1 MTSKETRPNA
11 VVSLYPELD
20 EGVLAQVVQALRTG
34 DTSALA
40 PARAAEVDA
49 AREAATFRDGVRVP
63 VGEGVELDAALW
75 LHNGE
80 GPHPLIVMP
89 SPWAKQGWTVYAV
102 QAMRF
107 ARRGYHVLA
116 YTARGFGE
124 SGGEVEVAGEA
135 DIADGIKALDHLVSE
150 AGGPGAIGRVGF
162 LGDSYGSGISQLVA
176 AEDPRVHAVVA
187 LSTWGDLGEA
197 FYENNTRHVAAV
209 RTLLGAAATARLS
222 ARTQKAFDDVLANEN
237 VEETLRWAASRSPYH
252 RAEKLNDR
260 QVPVLFAQ
268 AWHETLF
275 PGNQTLKMFNALSGP
290 KRLLWSI
297 GDHSGPEMTGILG
310 LPNRIW
316 QDAHRWFDRHLL
328 EVGGGENGDEAAA
341 AAFDEE
347 SGAEDQVVSEVMWGR
362 ALESRPTWHAATGT
376 PERFYLTG
384 PADGAR
390 DGGLLDKPADGL
402 HTTFTTGTDTPAT
415 VADQILVT
423 GYAELAGLPKAYRT
437 GKIDRSAAGVWT
449 SAPLPSRHQL
459 RGVPR
464 LRVTVA
470 ADTADALFVAYLFD
484 VNALGIARII
494 THAPYTLLGAA
505 DTPTAVDLALQVTG
519 YDVKAGHRLM
529 LVLDSVDPFYGG
541 PADETPGTITVTSPD
556 EDPSYLEI
564 PLS

>member
-1 MTSKETRPNA
+1 MTTSQGTRPDA

-20 EGVLAQVVQALRTG
+20 EEALDQVARALRTG
-34 DTSALA
+34 DTSKLS
-40 PARAAEVDA
+40 PARAAEVA
-49 AREAATFRDGVRVP
+49 ETREVATFLDGVKVP
-63 VGEGVELDAALW
+63 VGEGVELDAAVW
-75 LHNGE
+75 LHREE

-89 SPWAKQGWTVYAV
+89 SPWAKQGWTLYTV

-135 DIADGIKALDHLVSE
+135 DIADGSKALDHLISQ
-150 AGGPGAIGRVGF
+150 AGGPGSIGRIGF

-176 AEDPRVHAVVA
+176 AEDRRVHAVVA

-197 FYENNTRHVAAV
+197 FYENDTRHVASV
-209 RTLLGAAATARLS
+209 QTLLGAAATARLS
-222 ARTQKAFDDVLANEN
+222 ERTQQAFDDVLANRN
-237 VEETLRWAASRSPYH
+237 IEETLEWAAERSPYH
-252 RAEKLNDR
+252 RAQKLNDR

-297 GDHSGPEMTGILG
+297 GDHSGPEMSGMIG

-316 QDAHRWFDRHLL
+316 QDAHQWFDRHLL
-328 EVGGGENGDEAAA
+328 EANGDEAAA
-341 AAFDEE
+341 AAFDTD

-362 ALESRPTWHAATGT
+362 ALESRPSWHAATGN

-384 PADGAR
+384 PAEGGK
-390 DGGLLDKPADGL
+390 DGGLLDKPTNGW

-415 VADQILVT
+415 VADRILLT

-437 GKIDRSAAGVWT
+437 GKIDRSDAGVWT

-470 ADTADALFVAYLFD
+470 PSEADATFVAYLFD
-484 VNALGIARII
+484 VNAFGIGRII
-494 THAPYTLLGAA
+494 THAPYTLLGSAPQEPVTI
-505 DTPTAVDLALQVTG
+505 DIALQVTG
-519 YDVKAGHRLM
+519 YDVRAGHRLM
-529 LVLDSVDPFYGG
+529 LVLDSVDPFYG
-541 PADETPGTITVTSPD
+541 PAAETPGTITVTSPD
-556 EDPSYLEI
+556 EDPSYLEV

>member
-1 MTSKETRPNA
+1 MTSKGTQPDA
-11 VVSLYPELD
+11 VISLYPELD
-20 EGVLAQVVQALRTG
+20 EGALAQVVRALRTG
-34 DTSALA
+34 DTSKLS
-40 PARAAEVDA
+40 PARAAEVTE
-49 AREAATFRDGVRVP
+49 AREVATFQDGVRVP

-89 SPWAKQGWTVYAV
+89 SPWAKQGWTMYAV

-135 DIADGIKALDHLVSE
+135 DISDGIKALDHLIEQTS
-150 AGGPGAIGRVGF
+150 GAIGRVGF

-176 AEDPRVHAVVA
+176 AEDPRVRAVVA

-197 FYENNTRHVAAV
+197 FYENGTRHVAAV

-222 ARTQKAFDDVLANEN
+222 ERTQQAFDDVLANEN
-237 VEETLRWAASRSPYH
+237 IEETLRWAADRSPFH
-252 RAEKLNDR
+252 RVDKLNER
-260 QVPVLFAQ
+260 QVPVLFSQ

-275 PGNQTLKMFNALSGP
+275 PGNQTLRTFNALSGP

-316 QDAHRWFDRHLL
+316 QEAHRWFDQHLL
-328 EVGGGENGDEAAA
+328 EADDDESAA
-341 AAFDEE
+341 AAFDET
-347 SGAEDQVVSEVMWGR
+347 SGAEDQVVSEIMWGR
-362 ALESRPTWHAATGT
+362 ALESRPTWDAATGT

-384 PADGAR
+384 PAEGGT
-390 DGGLLDKPADGL
+390 DGGLLDKPTNGW
-402 HTTFTTGTDTPAT
+402 HTTFSTGTDTPAT

-437 GKIDRSAAGVWT
+437 GKIDRNAAGVWT
-449 SAPLPSRHQL
+449 TAPLPSRQLL

-464 LRVTVA
+464 LRLTVA
-470 ADTADALFVAYLFD
+470 PSAADSTFVAYLFD
-484 VNALGIARII
+484 VNALGIARIV
-494 THAPYTLLGAA
+494 THAPYTLLGAVPDEPA
-505 DTPTAVDLALQVTG
+505 TVDIALQVTG

-529 LVLDSVDPFYGG
+529 LVLDSVDPFYG
-541 PADETPGTITVTSPD
+541 PAAETPGTITVTSPD

-564 PLS
+564 PLG

>member
-1 MTSKETRPNA
+1 MTSKGTQPDA
-11 VVSLYPELD
+11 VISLYPELD
-20 EGVLAQVVQALRTG
+20 EGALAQVVRALRTG
-34 DTSALA
+34 DTSKLS
-40 PARAAEVDA
+40 PARAAEVA
-49 AREAATFRDGVRVP
+49 EAREVATFQDGVRVP

-89 SPWAKQGWTVYAV
+89 SPWAKQGWTMYAV

-135 DIADGIKALDHLVSE
+135 DISDGIKALDHLIEQTS
-150 AGGPGAIGRVGF
+150 GAIGRVGF

-176 AEDPRVHAVVA
+176 AEDPRVRAVVA

-197 FYENNTRHVAAV
+197 FYENGTRHVAAV

-222 ARTQKAFDDVLANEN
+222 ERTQQAFDDVLANEN
-237 VEETLRWAASRSPYH
+237 IEETLRWAADRSPFH
-252 RAEKLNDR
+252 RVDKLNER
-260 QVPVLFAQ
+260 QVPVLFSQ

-275 PGNQTLKMFNALSGP
+275 PGNQTLRTFNALSGP

-316 QDAHRWFDRHLL
+316 QEAHRWFDQHLL
-328 EVGGGENGDEAAA
+328 EADDDESAA
-341 AAFDEE
+341 AAFDET
-347 SGAEDQVVSEVMWGR
+347 SGAEDQVGSEIMWGR
-362 ALESRPTWHAATGT
+362 ALESRPTWDAATGT

-384 PADGAR
+384 PAEGGT
-390 DGGLLDKPADGL
+390 DGGLLDKPTNGW
-402 HTTFTTGTDTPAT
+402 HTTFSTGTDTPAT

-437 GKIDRSAAGVWT
+437 GKIDRNAAGVWT
-449 SAPLPSRHQL
+449 TAPLPSRQLL

-464 LRVTVA
+464 LRLTVA
-470 ADTADALFVAYLFD
+470 PSAADSTFVAYLFD
-484 VNALGIARII
+484 VNALGIARIV
-494 THAPYTLLGAA
+494 THAPYTLLGAVPDEPA
-505 DTPTAVDLALQVTG
+505 TVDIALQVTG

-529 LVLDSVDPFYGG
+529 LVLESVDPFYG
-541 PADETPGTITVTSPD
+541 PAAETPGTITVTSPD

-564 PLS
+564 PLG

>member
-1 MTSKETRPNA
+1 MTSKGTRPDAVPDA

-20 EGVLAQVVQALRTG
+20 EGALAQVVQALRTG
-34 DTSALA
+34 DTSRLS
-40 PARAAEVDA
+40 PARAAEVA
-49 AREAATFRDGVRVP
+49 EAREAATFRDGVKVP
-63 VGEGVELDAALW
+63 VGEGVELDGALW

-89 SPWAKQGWTVYAV
+89 SPWAKQGWTLYAV
-102 QAMRF
+102 QALRF

-135 DIADGIKALDHLVSE
+135 DIRDGIKALDYLIE
-150 AGGPGAIGRVGF
+150 QTDGAIGRVGF

-176 AEDPRVHAVVA
+176 AEDPRVRAVVA

-197 FYENNTRHVAAV
+197 FYENDTRHVAAV

-222 ARTQKAFDDVLANEN
+222 ERTQQAFDDVLANEN
-237 VEETLRWAASRSPYH
+237 VPETLRWAAERSPFH
-252 RAEKLNDR
+252 RAEKLNGR
-260 QVPVLFAQ
+260 QVPVLFSQ

-316 QDAHRWFDRHLL
+316 QEAHRWFDQYLL
-328 EVGGGENGDEAAA
+328 EADDDETAA
-341 AAFDEE
+341 AAFEDE
-347 SGAEDQVVSEVMWGR
+347 SGPEDQVVSEIMWGR

-384 PADGAR
+384 PAEGGK
-390 DGGLLDKPADGL
+390 DGGLLDKPTNGW
-402 HTTFTTGTDTPAT
+402 HTTFSTGTDTPAT
-415 VADQILVT
+415 VADQILLT
-423 GYAELAGLPKAYRT
+423 GYAELAGLPKPYRT
-437 GKIDRSAAGVWT
+437 GKIDRNAAGVWT

-464 LRVTVA
+464 LRVTIA
-470 ADTADALFVAYLFD
+470 PSEADSTFVAYLFD

-494 THAPYTLLGAA
+494 THAPYTVLGAA
-505 DTPTAVDLALQVTG
+505 PKEPATVDIALQVTG

-529 LVLDSVDPFYGG
+529 LVLDSVDPFYGPG
-541 PADETPGTITVTSPD
+541 AETPGTITVTSPD
-556 EDPSYLEI
+556 EDPSYLEV

>member
-1 MTSKETRPNA
+1 MTSKGTQPDA
-11 VVSLYPELD
+11 VISLYPELD
-20 EGVLAQVVQALRTG
+20 EGALAQVVRALRTG
-34 DTSALA
+34 DTSKLS
-40 PARAAEVDA
+40 PARAAEVTE
-49 AREAATFRDGVRVP
+49 AREVATFQDGVRVP

-89 SPWAKQGWTVYAV
+89 SPWAKQGWTMYAV

-135 DIADGIKALDHLVSE
+135 DITDGIKALDHLIEQTS
-150 AGGPGAIGRVGF
+150 GAIGRVGF

-176 AEDPRVHAVVA
+176 AEDPRVRAVVA

-197 FYENNTRHVAAV
+197 FYENGTRHVAAV

-222 ARTQKAFDDVLANEN
+222 ERTQQAFDDVLANEN
-237 VEETLRWAASRSPYH
+237 IEETLRWAADRSPFH
-252 RAEKLNDR
+252 RVDKLNER
-260 QVPVLFAQ
+260 QVPVLFSQ

-275 PGNQTLKMFNALSGP
+275 PGNQTLRTFNALSGP

-316 QDAHRWFDRHLL
+316 QEAHRWFDQHLL
-328 EVGGGENGDEAAA
+328 EADDDESAA
-341 AAFDEE
+341 AAFDET
-347 SGAEDQVVSEVMWGR
+347 SGAEDQVVSEIMWGR
-362 ALESRPTWHAATGT
+362 ALESRPTWDAATGT

-384 PADGAR
+384 PAEGGK
-390 DGGLLDKPADGL
+390 DGGLLDKPTNGW
-402 HTTFTTGTDTPAT
+402 HTTFSTGTDTPAT

-437 GKIDRSAAGVWT
+437 GKIDRNAAGVWT
-449 SAPLPSRHQL
+449 TAPLPSRQLL

-464 LRVTVA
+464 LRLTVA
-470 ADTADALFVAYLFD
+470 PSAADSTFVAYLFD
-484 VNALGIARII
+484 VNALGIARIV
-494 THAPYTLLGAA
+494 THAPYTLLGAVPDEPA
-505 DTPTAVDLALQVTG
+505 TVDIAIQVTG

-529 LVLDSVDPFYGG
+529 LVLDSVDPFYG
-541 PADETPGTITVTSPD
+541 PAAETPGTITVTSPD

-564 PLS
+564 PLG

>member
-1 MTSKETRPNA
+1 MTSKGTQPDA
-11 VVSLYPELD
+11 VISLYPELD
-20 EGVLAQVVQALRTG
+20 EGALAQIVRALRTG
-34 DTSALA
+34 DTSKLS
-40 PARAAEVDA
+40 PARAAEVA
-49 AREAATFRDGVRVP
+49 EAREVATFQDGVRVP

-135 DIADGIKALDHLVSE
+135 DITDGIKALDHLIEQTS
-150 AGGPGAIGRVGF
+150 GAIGRVGF

-176 AEDPRVHAVVA
+176 AEDPRVRAVVA

-197 FYENNTRHVAAV
+197 FYENGTRHVAAV

-222 ARTQKAFDDVLANEN
+222 ERTQQAFDDVLANEN
-237 VEETLRWAASRSPYH
+237 VEETLRWAADRSPFH
-252 RAEKLNDR
+252 RVEKLNER
-260 QVPVLFAQ
+260 QVPVLFSQ

-275 PGNQTLKMFNALSGP
+275 PGNQTLKTFNALSGP

-316 QDAHRWFDRHLL
+316 QEAHRWFDQHLL
-328 EVGGGENGDEAAA
+328 EADDDESAA
-341 AAFDEE
+341 AAFDET
-347 SGAEDQVVSEVMWGR
+347 SGAEDQVVSEIMWGR
-362 ALESRPTWHAATGT
+362 ALESRPTWDAATGT

-384 PADGAR
+384 PAEGGK
-390 DGGLLDKPADGL
+390 DGGLLDKPTNGW
-402 HTTFTTGTDTPAT
+402 HTTFSTGTDTPAT

-437 GKIDRSAAGVWT
+437 GKIDRNAAGVWT
-449 SAPLPSRHQL
+449 TAPLPSRQLL

-464 LRVTVA
+464 LRLTVA
-470 ADTADALFVAYLFD
+470 PSAADSTFVAYLFD
-484 VNALGIARII
+484 VNALGIARIV

-505 DTPTAVDLALQVTG
+505 PDEPATVDIALQVTG

-529 LVLDSVDPFYGG
+529 LVLDSVDPFYG
-541 PADETPGTITVTSPD
+541 PAAETPGTITVTSPD

-564 PLS
+564 PLG

>member
-1 MTSKETRPNA
+1 MTSKGTQPDA
-11 VVSLYPELD
+11 VTSLYPELD
-20 EGVLAQVVQALRTG
+20 EGALAQVVQALRSG
-34 DTSALA
+34 DTSQLS
-40 PARAAEVDA
+40 PARAAEVCE
-49 AREAATFRDGVRVP
+49 ARAAATFRDGVKVP

-75 LHNGE
+75 LHKGE

-135 DIADGIKALDHLVSE
+135 DVTDGIKALDHLIEQTS
-150 AGGPGAIGRVGF
+150 GAIGRVGF

-176 AEDPRVHAVVA
+176 AEDPRVRAVVA

-197 FYENNTRHVAAV
+197 FYENGTRHVAAV

-222 ARTQKAFDDVLANEN
+222 ERTQQAFDDVLANEN
-237 VEETLRWAASRSPYH
+237 VEETLRWAAERSPFH
-252 RAEKLNDR
+252 RVGKLNER
-260 QVPVLFAQ
+260 QVPVLFSQ

-275 PGNQTLKMFNALSGP
+275 PGNQTLKTFNALSGP

-316 QDAHRWFDRHLL
+316 QEAHRWFDQHLL
-328 EVGGGENGDEAAA
+328 EADDDESAA
-341 AAFDEE
+341 AAFDEA
-347 SGAEDQVVSEVMWGR
+347 SGAEDQVVSEIMWGR
-362 ALESRPTWHAATGT
+362 GLESRPTWDAATGT
-376 PERFYLTG
+376 PERFHLTG
-384 PADGAR
+384 PAEGGK
-390 DGGLLDKPADGL
+390 DGGLLDKPANGW
-402 HTTFTTGTDTPAT
+402 HTTFRTGTDTPAT

-437 GKIDRSAAGVWT
+437 GKIDREAAGVWT
-449 SAPLPSRHQL
+449 TAPLPSRQLL

-464 LRVTVA
+464 LRLTVA
-470 ADTADALFVAYLFD
+470 PSAADSTFVAYLFD

-494 THAPYTLLGAA
+494 THAPYTVLGAA
-505 DTPTAVDLALQVTG
+505 PKEPATVDIALQVTG

-529 LVLDSVDPFYGG
+529 LVLDSVDPFYG
-541 PADETPGTITVTSPD
+541 PAAETPGTITVTSPD

-564 PLS
+564 PLA

>member
-1 MTSKETRPNA
+1 MTSKGTQPDA
-11 VVSLYPELD
+11 VISLYPELD
-20 EGVLAQVVQALRTG
+20 EGALAQVVRALRTG
-34 DTSALA
+34 DTSKLS
-40 PARAAEVDA
+40 PARAAEVA
-49 AREAATFRDGVRVP
+49 EAREVATFQDGVRVP

-89 SPWAKQGWTVYAV
+89 SPWAKQGWTMYAV

-135 DIADGIKALDHLVSE
+135 DITDGIKALDHLIEQTS
-150 AGGPGAIGRVGF
+150 GAIGRVGF

-176 AEDPRVHAVVA
+176 AEDPRVRAVVA

-197 FYENNTRHVAAV
+197 FYENGTRHVAAV

-222 ARTQKAFDDVLANEN
+222 ERTQQAFDDVLANEN
-237 VEETLRWAASRSPYH
+237 IEETLRWAADRSPFH
-252 RAEKLNDR
+252 RVDKLNER
-260 QVPVLFAQ
+260 QVPVLFSQ

-275 PGNQTLKMFNALSGP
+275 PGNQTLRTFNALSGP

-316 QDAHRWFDRHLL
+316 QEAHRWFDQHLL
-328 EVGGGENGDEAAA
+328 EADDDESAA
-341 AAFDEE
+341 AAFDET
-347 SGAEDQVVSEVMWGR
+347 SGAEDQVVSEIMWGR
-362 ALESRPTWHAATGT
+362 ALESRPTWDAATGT

-384 PADGAR
+384 PAEGGK
-390 DGGLLDKPADGL
+390 DGGLLDKPTNGW
-402 HTTFTTGTDTPAT
+402 HTTFSTGTDTPAT

-437 GKIDRSAAGVWT
+437 GKIDRNAAGVWT
-449 SAPLPSRHQL
+449 TAPLPSRQLL

-464 LRVTVA
+464 LRLTVA
-470 ADTADALFVAYLFD
+470 PSAADSTFVAYLFD
-484 VNALGIARII
+484 VNALGIARIV
-494 THAPYTLLGAA
+494 THAPYTLLGAVPDEPA
-505 DTPTAVDLALQVTG
+505 TVDIALQVTG

-529 LVLDSVDPFYGG
+529 LVLDSVDPFYG
-541 PADETPGTITVTSPD
+541 PAAETPGTITVTSPD

-564 PLS
+564 PLG

>member
-1 MTSKETRPNA
+1 MTSKGTQPDA
-11 VVSLYPELD
+11 VISLYPELD
-20 EGVLAQVVQALRTG
+20 EGALAQVVRALRTG
-34 DTSALA
+34 DTSKLS
-40 PARAAEVDA
+40 PARAAEVTE
-49 AREAATFRDGVRVP
+49 AREVATFQDGVRVP

-89 SPWAKQGWTVYAV
+89 SPWAKQGWTMYAV

-135 DIADGIKALDHLVSE
+135 DISDGIKALDHLIEQTS
-150 AGGPGAIGRVGF
+150 GAIGRVGF

-176 AEDPRVHAVVA
+176 AEDPRVRAVVA

-197 FYENNTRHVAAV
+197 FYENGTRHVAAV

-222 ARTQKAFDDVLANEN
+222 ERTQQAFDDVLANEN
-237 VEETLRWAASRSPYH
+237 IEETLRWAADRSPFH
-252 RAEKLNDR
+252 RVDKLNER
-260 QVPVLFAQ
+260 QVPVLFSQ

-275 PGNQTLKMFNALSGP
+275 PGNQTLRTFNALSGP

-316 QDAHRWFDRHLL
+316 QEAHRWFDQHLL
-328 EVGGGENGDEAAA
+328 EADDDESAA
-341 AAFDEE
+341 AAFDET
-347 SGAEDQVVSEVMWGR
+347 SGAEDQVVSEIMWGR
-362 ALESRPTWHAATGT
+362 ALESRPTWDAATGT

-384 PADGAR
+384 PAEGGK
-390 DGGLLDKPADGL
+390 DGGLLDKPTNGW
-402 HTTFTTGTDTPAT
+402 HTTFSTGTDTPAT

-437 GKIDRSAAGVWT
+437 GKIDRNAAGVWT
-449 SAPLPSRHQL
+449 TAPLPSRQLL

-464 LRVTVA
+464 LRLTVA
-470 ADTADALFVAYLFD
+470 PSAADSTFVAYLFD
-484 VNALGIARII
+484 VNALGIARIV
-494 THAPYTLLGAA
+494 THAPYTLLGAVPDEPA
-505 DTPTAVDLALQVTG
+505 TVDIALQVTG

-529 LVLDSVDPFYGG
+529 LVLDSVDPFYG
-541 PADETPGTITVTSPD
+541 PAAETPGTITVTSPD

-564 PLS
+564 PLG

>member
-1 MTSKETRPNA
+1 MTSKGMQPAA

-20 EGVLAQVVQALRTG
+20 EGALVQIVQALRTG
-34 DTSALA
+34 DTSKLA
-40 PARAAEVDA
+40 PARAAEVA
-49 AREAATFRDGVRVP
+49 ETREAATFLDGVKVP
-63 VGEGVELDAALW
+63 VEEGVELDAALW

-80 GPHPLIVMP
+80 GQHPLIVMP
-89 SPWAKQGWTVYAV
+89 SPWAKQGWTVYTP

-116 YTARGFGE
+116 YTTRGFGE
-124 SGGEVEVAGEA
+124 SGGEVEVAGEK
-135 DIADGIKALDHLVSE
+135 DIADGIEALTYLISR
-150 AGGPGAIGRVGF
+150 AGGQSSIGKVGF

-197 FYENNTRHVAAV
+197 FYENDTRHVAAV
-209 RTLLGAAATARLS
+209 QTLLGAAATARLS

-237 VEETLRWAASRSPYH
+237 VEETLKWAAERSPYH
-252 RAEKLNDR
+252 RAQKLNDR

-316 QDAHRWFDRHLL
+316 QEAHRWFDRHLL
-328 EVGGGENGDEAAA
+328 EVNGDEAAA
-341 AAFDEE
+341 AAFDSE
-347 SGAEDQVVSEVMWGR
+347 SGAEDQVVSEIMWGR
-362 ALESRPTWHAATGT
+362 GLESRATWHAATGN

-384 PADGAR
+384 PAEGAKN
-390 DGGLLDKPADGL
+390 GGLLDKPTNGW

-415 VADQILVT
+415 VADRIIFT
-423 GYAELAGLPKAYRT
+423 GYAELAGLPKAYLPGR
-437 GKIDRSAAGVWT
+437 IDRNAAGVWAT
-449 SAPLPSRHQL
+449 APLPSRHQL

-464 LRVTVA
+464 LRLTVA
-470 ADTADALFVAYLFD
+470 PSEPDTTFVAYLFD
-484 VNALGIARII
+484 VNALGVARIV
-494 THAPYTLLGAA
+494 THAPYTLLGGTPK
-505 DTPTAVDLALQVTG
+505 TPTTIDIALQVTG

-529 LVLDSVDPFYGG
+529 LVLDSVDPFYGEASG
-541 PADETPGTITVTSPD
+541 TAGTITITSPD
-556 EDPSYLEI
+556 EDPSYLET

>member
-1 MTSKETRPNA
+1 MTSKGTQPDA
-11 VVSLYPELD
+11 VISLYPELD
-20 EGVLAQVVQALRTG
+20 EGALAQVVRALRTG
-34 DTSALA
+34 DTSKLS
-40 PARAAEVDA
+40 PARAAEVTE
-49 AREAATFRDGVRVP
+49 AREVATFQDGVRVP

-89 SPWAKQGWTVYAV
+89 SPWAKQGWTMYAV

-135 DIADGIKALDHLVSE
+135 DISDGIKALDHLIEQTS
-150 AGGPGAIGRVGF
+150 GAIGRVGF

-176 AEDPRVHAVVA
+176 AEDPRVRAVVA

-197 FYENNTRHVAAV
+197 FYENGTRHVAAV

-222 ARTQKAFDDVLANEN
+222 ERTQQAFDDVLANEN
-237 VEETLRWAASRSPYH
+237 IEETLRWAADRSPFH
-252 RAEKLNDR
+252 RVDKLNER
-260 QVPVLFAQ
+260 QVPVLFSQ

-275 PGNQTLKMFNALSGP
+275 PGNQTLRTFNALSGP

-316 QDAHRWFDRHLL
+316 QEAHRWFDQHLL
-328 EVGGGENGDEAAA
+328 EADDDESAA
-341 AAFDEE
+341 AAFDET
-347 SGAEDQVVSEVMWGR
+347 SGAEDQVVSEIMWGR
-362 ALESRPTWHAATGT
+362 ALESRPTWDAATGT

-384 PADGAR
+384 PAEGGK
-390 DGGLLDKPADGL
+390 DGGLLDKPTNGW
-402 HTTFTTGTDTPAT
+402 HTTFSTGTDTPAT

-437 GKIDRSAAGVWT
+437 GKIDRNAAGVWT
-449 SAPLPSRHQL
+449 TAPLPSRQLL

-464 LRVTVA
+464 LRLTVA
-470 ADTADALFVAYLFD
+470 PSAADSTFVAYLFD
-484 VNALGIARII
+484 VNALGIARIV
-494 THAPYTLLGAA
+494 THAPYTLLGAVPDEPA
-505 DTPTAVDLALQVTG
+505 TVDIAIQVTG

-529 LVLDSVDPFYGG
+529 LVLDSVDPFYG
-541 PADETPGTITVTSPD
+541 PAAETPGTITVTSPD

-564 PLS
+564 PLG